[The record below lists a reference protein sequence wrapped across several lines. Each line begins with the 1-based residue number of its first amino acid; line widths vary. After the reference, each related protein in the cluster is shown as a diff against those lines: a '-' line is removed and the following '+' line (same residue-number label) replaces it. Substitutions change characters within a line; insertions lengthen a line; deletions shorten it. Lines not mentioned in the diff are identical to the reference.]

1 MPSSTLEHNSHTSY
15 VAKSSQWRLIIVIYS
30 EVSDIRKTFEYV
42 VKSSKVSLKFEWKRM
57 KGLNSKNKL
66 WNMNSFKSGIAN

>member
-1 MPSSTLEHNSHTSY
+1 MNGTKKFVD
-15 VAKSSQWRLIIVIYS
+15 VAKEAMGKGQSDKLLKGVRVS
-30 EVSDIRKTFEYV
+30 EIGKTFEYV